1 MRNFKI
7 IIFIN
12 TIISIVCLYL
22 FFLDGGGLNYG
33 GVLLLAIP
41 IAGYY
46 FVSTKKVTN
55 GIRSLKKINIGVLV
69 DIVCNSILNIVIIY
83 HSYAKNIF
91 LILTATIIVYILY
104 TIYGI
109 LKLNSSIVEF

>member
-55 GIRSLKKINIGVLV
+55 TYCNYYSIYTLYYIRNFKVK
-69 DIVCNSILNIVIIY
+69 
-83 HSYAKNIF
+83 
-91 LILTATIIVYILY
+91 
-104 TIYGI
+104 
-109 LKLNSSIVEF
+109 